1 MDTFVC
7 VSAILVKRCQRV
19 CNTVLMQWLLCFV
32 YMSEALNCCFALP
45 QPWIVHMVASN
56 YLGSR

>member
-1 MDTFVC
+1 MDTIVC
-7 VSAILVKRCQRV
+7 VSTILVKRCQRV
-19 CNTVLMQWLLCFV
+19 CKQWLICFV

-56 YLGSR
+56 SLGSR